1 MEDIKLDKPAIFP
14 TTKAYDELY
23 KIIIVG
29 DPYCGK
35 TSLLL
40 RTTMSMKNEVY
51 ETTVGVDCKS
61 RTFNVKNKHVKLQIW
76 DTAG

>member
-1 MEDIKLDKPAIFP
+1 MEEIKLDKPAIFP
-14 TTKAYDELY
+14 AVNSYDELF
-23 KIIIVG
+23 KIIIIG
-29 DPYCGK
+29 DPCCGK

-61 RTFNVKNKHVKLQIW
+61 RTFNFKNK
-76 DTAG
+76 